1 MHSLPPVLVNS
12 LASIEQI
19 RLCVLMKIISW
30 NLSQIDFFPSDNAH
44 KLADV
49 ALIDAIP

>member
-1 MHSLPPVLVNS
+1 MHSLLLVLVNS

-19 RLCVLMKIISW
+19 RLCVLMKITTW
-30 NLSQIDFFPSDNAH
+30 NFSHSEFFPSDNAH